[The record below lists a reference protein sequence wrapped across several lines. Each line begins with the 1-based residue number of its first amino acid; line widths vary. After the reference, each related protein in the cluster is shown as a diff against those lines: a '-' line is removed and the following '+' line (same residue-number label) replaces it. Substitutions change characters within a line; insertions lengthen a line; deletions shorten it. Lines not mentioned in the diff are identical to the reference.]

1 MATRRGAAGGR
12 AAFDPR
18 EYLRALSSTLAYTPR
33 VLGMV
38 WNTSP
43 KLAAA
48 LGAVTVLGA
57 LLPAATI
64 WLTKLVIDAVVQ
76 AIQDGGADAAVRRV
90 VVLVVVQL
98 GLALMGTALEHSG
111 RALRALLGDRFSNR
125 VNLMIL
131 EKAETLD
138 LAYFEDSTFYDML
151 ERARRE
157 ANMRP
162 VLLVT
167 TTFRLAGDVIQLLS
181 VAALLAALAWW
192 LLAMVAVTS
201 IPYLGADMWFARANH
216 RMQWRR
222 APDARRLW
230 YLGYVMT
237 SDETVKEVRLF
248 DLGGHL
254 MNQYRRTFDRFFREN
269 RKLTLSRESVT
280 FLLGVISAG
289 TASGLYIF
297 VALATVAGRLTLGD
311 LTLYHQAL
319 VRTQDQLRG
328 VFAGV
333 NSMYESNLFL
343 TNLFDFLAF
352 EPEIRPDPGRRAVPR
367 PIREGIELHDVN
379 FAYPGVREPVLRG
392 INLKVNVGETVAL
405 VGANGAGKTTI
416 VKLLTRLYDPS
427 AGRVTIDGIDMPEY
441 DVASVRSQIGAIFQD
456 FVRFHATAGDNIGY
470 GNLPLKDTPG
480 LVESAARRSGADEA
494 IEGLPQTY
502 DTTLGRWWGDGT
514 QLSGGEWQK
523 IRLGPRLHAQRAVVD
538 PRRTHLVPG
547 RPLGV
552 RSLPALQGARGR
564 AHGRVDLAP
573 LLHRAHGGPYLRDR
587 GRPGIRARH
596 PRGTGRPR
604 RNLRHLVRHAGVRLP
619 IASPQRA
626 EH

>member
-1 MATRRGAAGGR
+1 M
-12 AAFDPR
+12 
-18 EYLRALSSTLAYTPR
+18 
-33 VLGMV
+33 VMV
-38 WNTSP
+38 WRTSP
-43 KLAAA
+43 GLTAGVA
-48 LGAVTVLGA
+48 AVTVVRA
-57 LLPAATI
+57 LIPAATI
-64 WLTKLVIDAVVQ
+64 WLTKLVIDAVVE
-76 AIQDGGADAAVRRV
+76 AVAVGGTDGSVNRV
-90 VVLVVVQL
+90 VTLVVLQL
-98 GLALMGTALEHSG
+98 VLALLATALDHG
-111 RALRALLGDRFSNR
+111 GNTMRTLLGDRFSNR
-125 VNLMIL
+125 INIMIL

-162 VLLVT
+162 AGLVSN
-167 TTFRLAGDVIQLLS
+167 TFQLAGSVIQLLS
-181 VAALLAALAWW
+181 VAALLASLAWW
-192 LLAMVAVTS
+192 ILLVVALTS

-254 MNQYRRTFDRFFREN
+254 LDQYRRTFARFYREN

-280 FLLGVISAG
+280 FALGIVSAG

-297 VALATVAGRLTLGD
+297 VALATIAGRLTLGD

-319 VRTQDQLRG
+319 VQTQERLRHI
-328 VFAGV
+328 FAGV
-333 NSMYESNLFL
+333 NSMYEANLFL

-352 EPEIRPDPGRRAVPR
+352 EPEIRPDPGRHAVPR
-367 PIREGIELHDVN
+367 PIKDGIELRDVN
-379 FAYPGVREPVLRG
+379 FTYPGVREPVLRG
-392 INLKVNVGETVAL
+392 INLKVNAGETIAL

-427 AGRVTIDGIDMPEY
+427 AGRVLIDGLDMRVY

-480 LVESAARRSGADEA
+480 LVESAARRSGADKA

-523 IRLGPRLHAQRAVVD
+523 I
-538 PRRTHLVPG
+538 
-547 RPLGV
+547 
-552 RSLPALQGARGR
+552 ALARGYMR
-564 AHGRVDLAP
+564 NAQLLILDEPTSSLDARSEYEVFQRFKELVAGRMAVLISHRFSTVRMADRIYVIEDGRVSE
-573 LLHRAHGGPYLRDR
+573 HGTHEELVAR
-587 GRPGIRARH
+587 G
-596 PRGTGRPR
+596 GTYATWFGMQ
-604 RNLRHLVRHAGVRLP
+604 
-619 IASPQRA
+619 ASAYR
-626 EH
+626 